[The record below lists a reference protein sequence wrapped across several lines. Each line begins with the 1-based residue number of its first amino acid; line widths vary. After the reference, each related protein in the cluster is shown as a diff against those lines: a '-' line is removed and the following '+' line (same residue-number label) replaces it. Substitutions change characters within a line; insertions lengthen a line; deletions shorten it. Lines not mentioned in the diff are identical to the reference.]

1 MSAPVAM
8 RSLYTDLFGSSQLP
22 VLEFLFRSELERH
35 PSRRDALFNMR
46 STDRDIY
53 QYSELHDIDLMSEVP
68 EGSEFTFKRPKQGS
82 NKTLTIKKFGLG
94 FSVSEEMVS
103 DGKFDVIADMV
114 RKLGKSARESQEI
127 QAMNIMNNGFGSE
140 TTADGQP
147 VFDAAHPLP
156 SGLSFRNELSVAADL
171 SVTSL
176 DTALVD
182 YETQFIGDSNIIY
195 NIKPRI
201 LLVHPSE
208 KRNAQEI
215 VKSSLK
221 ANTADNNLNAFL
233 EDNLMV
239 MSSPHLTDTDAWFL
253 MSEPSSLDENG
264 LVIAQREP
272 IVTKAAGP
280 DVGFSSDSIF
290 YKARYREQIAA
301 LHPYGLYGSP
311 GA

>member
-1 MSAPVAM
+1 MSAPVAL

-35 PSRRDALFNMR
+35 PSRRSALFNMR
-46 STDRDIY
+46 NTDRDIY
-53 QYSELHDIDLMSEVP
+53 QYSELHDLDLMSEVP

-94 FSVSEEMVS
+94 FSISDEMVS
-103 DGKFDVIADMV
+103 DGRFDVIGDMV

-127 QAMNIMNNGFGSE
+127 QAMNILNNGFGSE

-147 VFDAAHPLP
+147 VFDQAHILP
-156 SGLSFRNELSVAADL
+156 SGLTFRNELSSAADL
-171 SVTSL
+171 TVTSL

-195 NIKPRI
+195 NIKPKI

-208 KRNAQEI
+208 KRNAMEI
-215 VKSSLK
+215 VKSAQK
-221 ANTADNNLNAFL
+221 ANTADNNINPFL
-233 EDNLMV
+233 EDGLMV
-239 MSSPHLTDTDAWFL
+239 MSSPHLTDTDAWFI
-253 MSEPSSLDENG
+253 MSEPSSLDQNG
-264 LVIAQREP
+264 LVIAVREP

-301 LHPYGLYGSP
+301 LNPYGLFGSP

>member
-1 MSAPVAM
+1 MSAPFAL
-8 RSLYTDLFGSSQLP
+8 RSQYSDLYGSTQLP

-35 PSRRDALFNMR
+35 PSRRQALFNMR

-53 QYSELHDIDLMSEVP
+53 QYTELHDLELLKQVA
-68 EGSEFTFKRPKQGS
+68 EGSEFTFNRPKQGAS
-82 NKTLTIKKFGLG
+82 KTLTIQKFGLG

-103 DGKFDVIADMV
+103 DGKFEVIGDMV

-127 QAMNIMNNGFGSE
+127 QAMNVINNGFGSE
-140 TTADGQP
+140 TTSDGQP
-147 VFDAAHPLP
+147 IFDLNHTLP
-156 SGLSFRNELSVAADL
+156 SGLTFRNELSSAADL

-182 YETQFIGDSNIIY
+182 YETQFIGDSGIVY
-195 NIKPRI
+195 NIKPKI

-208 KRNAQEI
+208 KRNADEI
-215 VKSSLK
+215 VNSALK
-221 ANTADNNLNAFL
+221 ANTTDNNKNSFAN
-233 EDNLMV
+233 DGLMV
-239 MSSPHLTDTDAWFL
+239 MSSPHLTDTDAWFI
-253 MSEPSSLDENG
+253 MSDPSGLDENG

-301 LHPYGLYGSP
+301 LHPYGLFGSP